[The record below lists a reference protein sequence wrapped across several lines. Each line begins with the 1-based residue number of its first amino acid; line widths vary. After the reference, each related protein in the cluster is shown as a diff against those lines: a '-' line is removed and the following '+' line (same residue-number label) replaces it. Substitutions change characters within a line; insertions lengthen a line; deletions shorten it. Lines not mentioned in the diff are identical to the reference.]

1 MAQKKR
7 NICVITGAR
16 SEYGLLKPL
25 LARIEQST
33 RLELMFLVTGMHLLP
48 EFGLTINEIKKDG
61 FCIHARIPMYAG
73 DSKQPDYYTD
83 ALALGVKN
91 FAQSF
96 IKDGPDIL
104 VVLGD
109 RPEPLAAVL
118 SASFLNI
125 PIAHIQGGDRTEA
138 SDLDE
143 YIRHAITRF
152 SHIHFSATAKAKTR
166 LLKNGEEPWR
176 IHNVGGLGVDS
187 LLAEPRA
194 TKAEFFKKFNLSIS
208 EKLIVCLF
216 HPIHLRPSVAGREMK
231 HVLESL
237 KEMRMQS
244 IVIFPNNDAG
254 NQKIIAQIQK
264 YAKFPFIQAFPSLPH
279 ADYVNLLWH
288 ADVLVG
294 NSSGGIIETPTLKI
308 PFVNVGDR
316 QKARERSTNVIDV
329 EARTHEITKAIKK
342 SLYDQTFISRVKK
355 CKSPYGKGGASKK
368 IVALLE
374 SVKLNSAL
382 LEKKITY

>member
-1 MAQKKR
+1 MARKR
-7 NICVITGAR
+7 TVCVVTGAR

-25 LARIEQST
+25 LVRIEQST
-33 RLELMFLVTGMHLLP
+33 RLALKLLITGMHLLP

-61 FCIHARIPMYAG
+61 FRIHARIPMYAG
-73 DSKQPDYYTD
+73 NSKCPDYYTD
-83 ALALGVKN
+83 ALAVGVKN
-91 FAQSF
+91 FSQSF
-96 IKDGPDIL
+96 INDRPNIL

-152 SHIHFSATAKAKTR
+152 AHVHFPATAKAKMR
-166 LLKNGEEPWR
+166 LVKSGEEPWR
-176 IHNVGGLGVDS
+176 IFNVGALGVDS

-194 TKAEFFKKFNLSIS
+194 TKAELFKKFNLSDS
-208 EKLIVCLF
+208 EKLIICLF

-231 HVLESL
+231 NVLESL
-237 KEMRMQS
+237 KEMRVQS

-264 YAKFPFIQAFPSLPH
+264 YAKLPFIQAFPSLPH
-279 ADYVNLLWH
+279 SDYVNLLRH

-329 EARTHEITKAIKK
+329 AARTREIAQAIGK
-342 SLYDQTFISRVKK
+342 SLYNKRFISRVAK
-355 CKSPYGKGGASKK
+355 CKSPYGKGGASRE
-368 IVALLE
+368 IVARLE
-374 SVKLNSAL
+374 SVALNRAL